1 MNSQLNSILFAAS
14 CPRSVSVALLA
25 GMLAVLVLG
34 GLALAWLVCALLSPA
49 IESRMTSATPDRQQ
63 AETATVI
70 DISVLRQM
78 RESDC
83 RHHVLAE

>member
-34 GLALAWLVCALLSPA
+34 GLALAWLVCSLLSPA
-49 IESRMTSATPDRQQ
+49 IESRMTSVTPDCRQ

-78 RESDC
+78 RERDC
-83 RHHVLAE
+83 RRGVLAE